1 MASKFFSWATG
12 WIEPLTDLGNLMELT
27 EKKSELHLI
36 VQLLKSKSQGLH
48 GLCTQLAPW
57 LQIHL
62 PKESLDTFSEI
73 LGLMPSYICLQT
85 H

>member
-62 PKESLDTFSEI
+62 PKKNPWIHF
-73 LGLMPSYICLQT
+73 QRF
-85 H
+85 